1 MSINWNLI
9 SKLEIVF
16 IHSHFLAKD
25 ILPSIF
31 NFGNSFIMTI
41 LYLPMNRHGV
51 YFDFYHFLE
60 ETVQLGWLIIGL
72 LFEWLALKLTLGFP
86 LLYEPLFYSFYI
98 SGGHPTYAIYQYEDG
113 NRMLFGD
120 SKLLAKNVQVEG
132 WWYLVFT
139 SSFKRRNELTCA
151 SLLA

>member
-1 MSINWNLI
+1 MTWAWSFLLNQAITYCQLNWNLI

-31 NFGNSFIMTI
+31 NLGNSFIMTI

-51 YFDFYHFLE
+51 NLDFYQILE
-60 ETVQLGWLIIGL
+60 KLVHLGWLGKEI
-72 LFEWLALKLTLGFP
+72 LFQWLAFKFTGVFP

-113 NRMLFGD
+113 NRVLFWN
-120 SKLLAKNVQVEG
+120 SKLLA
-132 WWYLVFT
+132 
-139 SSFKRRNELTCA
+139 
-151 SLLA
+151 